1 MSATSP
7 QCVPQNLSTNLPE
20 IWGWEGWFMVVDIAI
35 LVFALARNMI
45 PTDFGLL
52 LALMAPLLAQI
63 VTTSQALA
71 GFASSSVLAV
81 AMLYTVAEAVIATG
95 AMEYVM
101 NTALGRPKSLAMA
114 QATFIVPIM
123 CMSAFLNNTPIVALF
138 VPVIKNWC
146 RQAGF
151 PTAQFMMPLS
161 FAVIMGGTI
170 TLIGTSTNMVVS
182 GKSAVYFCKTIPI
195 FALTP
200 YGVPLAFLYASFCIL
215 FTSCLLKDR
224 SRAGGGTHQPGD
236 DLLVIHAA
244 VEANSP
250 HIGQQPNALLL
261 EQTDVSMLA
270 FVHRGSQTFAIRSR
284 EEGGEE
290 SVAKELPT
298 LQAGDILTFHVEHS
312 AVDEF
317 PAFCQTQYF
326 HLVLEEDE
334 DEDASVLTDAVV
346 LQAVIPHASTLE
358 DKTPKE
364 VRFRSLYNAAILTI
378 FREGEKISVSNLGE
392 VILKV
397 GDVLILLTN
406 EKFSW
411 HQSDTQRDLKPR
423 PVATANS
430 PGGSTVVLG
439 GGDPVNYD
447 GVDREFHI
455 SMRVTKNS
463 QLQFTRSLEGRN
475 LDQAGMRGLPGLFLV
490 AVTREEQHYYAP
502 GSDFV
507 LHAGDIVWFI
517 GERSSIATLR
527 RMPGL
532 EDVEHEQISKLNIPV
547 LDRRLV
553 EVVLALKSDLIGRTI
568 KESRFRSRFGAA
580 ILAIHRGDGKHQT
593 GKELN
598 SIRLR
603 AGDILI
609 VDTGSKFLKQFRDD
623 PNFLIVSEIEDST
636 PPRFKHFYFA
646 VLLIVLMMILVVVFE
661 SEVSL
666 VTLATLVSGLLI
678 FVKTL
683 TPKRARASVNWSV
696 VVTISSAFGLS
707 TALENSLV
715 APILGNAIVSLSE
728 ITNTGEAGVICTV
741 YFATTMLGT
750 VIANN
755 AAALLM
761 FPIAAQAAQKLQVDE
776 LKILLSVCFGAS
788 ASFMTP
794 FGYQTNL
801 MVMEPG
807 YYVFYDYVK
816 YGGIWQ
822 IIALFFTCLVLILS
836 DIWYVFIA
844 LSVGGF
850 VLALSVKYAVVEGHG
865 WASVFQFLTCQTC
878 RRRLCQSSAKKTKDE
893 ETVLPEEEDRERD
906 GQLAL

>member
-1 MSATSP
+1 
-7 QCVPQNLSTNLPE
+7 
-20 IWGWEGWFMVVDIAI
+20 
-35 LVFALARNMI
+35 
-45 PTDFGLL
+45 
-52 LALMAPLLAQI
+52 
-63 VTTSQALA
+63 
-71 GFASSSVLAV
+71 
-81 AMLYTVAEAVIATG
+81 
-95 AMEYVM
+95 
-101 NTALGRPKSLAMA
+101 MA

-298 LQAGDILTFHVEHS
+298 LQAGDILTFH
-312 AVDEF
+312 
-317 PAFCQTQYF
+317 
-326 HLVLEEDE
+326 DE

-475 LDQAGMRGLPGLFLV
+475 LDQAGMRVCLACFSWPLRV
-490 AVTREEQHYYAP
+490 
-502 GSDFV
+502 
-507 LHAGDIVWFI
+507 
-517 GERSSIATLR
+517 RSSITT
-527 RMPGL
+527 P
-532 EDVEHEQISKLNIPV
+532 Q
-547 LDRRLV
+547 DR
-553 EVVLALKSDLIGRTI
+553 I
-568 KESRFRSRFGAA
+568 
-580 ILAIHRGDGKHQT
+580 
-593 GKELN
+593 
-598 SIRLR
+598 
-603 AGDILI
+603 
-609 VDTGSKFLKQFRDD
+609 
-623 PNFLIVSEIEDST
+623 
-636 PPRFKHFYFA
+636 
-646 VLLIVLMMILVVVFE
+646 
-661 SEVSL
+661 
-666 VTLATLVSGLLI
+666 
-678 FVKTL
+678 
-683 TPKRARASVNWSV
+683 
-696 VVTISSAFGLS
+696 
-707 TALENSLV
+707 
-715 APILGNAIVSLSE
+715 
-728 ITNTGEAGVICTV
+728 
-741 YFATTMLGT
+741 
-750 VIANN
+750 
-755 AAALLM
+755 
-761 FPIAAQAAQKLQVDE
+761 
-776 LKILLSVCFGAS
+776 
-788 ASFMTP
+788 
-794 FGYQTNL
+794 
-801 MVMEPG
+801 
-807 YYVFYDYVK
+807 
-816 YGGIWQ
+816 
-822 IIALFFTCLVLILS
+822 
-836 DIWYVFIA
+836 
-844 LSVGGF
+844 
-850 VLALSVKYAVVEGHG
+850 
-865 WASVFQFLTCQTC
+865 
-878 RRRLCQSSAKKTKDE
+878 
-893 ETVLPEEEDRERD
+893 
-906 GQLAL
+906 